1 MEFWAYGPPA
11 AAAPAAVILDF
22 LRKLR
27 LVFFCLD
34 DDYNNCAG
42 AYELLMADGIVIFC
56 DLFRFSLMFRL
67 RPLTD

>member
-1 MEFWAYGPPA
+1 M
-11 AAAPAAVILDF
+11 ILDF